1 MRKIISAIS
10 FSIICSTSYGQI
22 LVSIDSIYS
31 FIKQNSIYSN
41 NADWQFINKE
51 FKTRL
56 QIAKTDID
64 SIKSIIYVFEQLND
78 YHSSITYNGRQFS
91 NYPAFDDSSLKYL
104 IPLVNLSNQQM
115 GIFKT
120 KIIEGRYLYLQVPGV
135 KAWGE
140 NVAVYAKM
148 LSDSLCINYSSAIK
162 GIVID
167 LRLNDG
173 GQFSSMAT
181 GLALLLGENYI
192 GSGVDVN
199 NTVKFRFNIRNHNLY
214 VNDNPITSIKHNCN
228 YTLSKIPVALL
239 IGPNTRS
246 SGSILAI
253 SFKGRKKTFFIGEPT
268 ANGYSTGNDYFTYS
282 NNLTLNLSTSFSKDR
297 NGGLYKIFVNPDVI
311 IKGVDNFDNPALDK
325 KVRIAL
331 KWLAKNSRH

>member
-1 MRKIISAIS
+1 MRKFFSAIS
-10 FSIICSTSYGQI
+10 FSIICATSYAQI
-22 LVSIDSIYS
+22 PVSIDSIYS

-41 NADWQFINKE
+41 SVDWQFVNKE
-51 FKTRL
+51 FKARL

-64 SIKSIIYVFEQLND
+64 SIKSLVYVFEQLND

-91 NYPAFDDSSLKYL
+91 NYPTFDDSSLKYL
-104 IPLVNLSNQQM
+104 IPLVNLSNQKM

-120 KIIEGRYLYLQVPGV
+120 SIIEGRYLYLQVPGV

-140 NVAVYAKM
+140 NVALYAKM
-148 LSDSLCINYSSAIK
+148 LSDSLCMNYSSAIK

-173 GQFSSMAT
+173 GQFGSMAS

-192 GSGVDVN
+192 GAGVDVDN
-199 NTVKFRFNIRNHNLY
+199 KVKYRFTISNHNLY
-214 VNDNPITSIKHNCN
+214 INNNPITSITHSCN

-253 SFKGRKKTFFIGEPT
+253 SFKGRKKTFFAGEPT

-282 NNLTLNLSTSFSKDR
+282 GNLSLNLSTTFSNDR
-297 NGGLYKIFVNPDVI
+297 NEIVYKTSVKPDVI
-311 IKGVDNFDNPALDK
+311 IKGPDNFDNPALDK
-325 KVRIAL
+325 KVKIAL
-331 KWLAKNSRH
+331 KWLAKNSR